1 MSCSGTSDCDCGCC
15 AGTSVQTPQPITN
28 TPGLS
33 AVSYRVGT
41 WSSFKESMLAR
52 LSSADYPALRALKT
66 RADDDFTIA
75 FLDST
80 AMVLDILTFY
90 QERLANESYLRTA
103 AQLRSLTEL
112 SRLIGYQPAPGVS
125 AVRLSRLHLE
135 AGARPAAN
143 PAAAPITISAGT
155 KVQSVPAQGQTPQTF
170 ETSADILAKPD
181 WTALPVQTGLTWAP
195 QTNDKSVY
203 LAGTATQLQPGDLFL
218 IVGDERAGIPP
229 APSAPSNEHWDIRV
243 VSAVTADGQ
252 NNRTL
257 VTWSEGLGSAAVTP
271 AQENPKF
278 YAFRQRATLFGYN
291 AIQPYLLDQNNNNI
305 TIPNGYI
312 GSNGDWNFNSADQ
325 YQYQNGLIDL
335 NSLYP
340 KIVPNGWIALSTP
353 DPSSTPSPLWWVK
366 NPPKIIIKEPI
377 DLIKPELS
385 IGRSSEISQH
395 PIVPPEELVPP
406 PTSDQSSPRSPSGL
420 VSLCLVN
427 AITTVAR
434 SDFGISAKIS
444 RAATDAPAN
453 ALQTYYDAT
462 RQTSALVQSELLAV
476 AEQPLTFPLYGT
488 TISLETLRTDMAA
501 AQVLAIS
508 GNRQKIALAPGVSP
522 PTFQPDDNP
531 NNSRPLVAGEILTLT
546 SPPAVAPPSIIAPP
560 PIAMPQ
566 WDPSGTFLTLNVED
580 SHGRPGTVWAPLN
593 NFVLAPSSS
602 SDPVVSEYAL
612 VKTIDSTSDPGHTQF
627 QLANALTYCYDR
639 PSTTVN
645 ANVGMATHGQ
655 SVTELLGSG
664 SASTPNQTFT
674 LKQKPLTF
682 VQSAAAANGRLS
694 TLSVPVN
701 GATWTEVPTL
711 YHQSPT
717 ASVYATVNQADG
729 TTDVLFGDGVEGALL
744 PTGQSNVQAK
754 YRVGSGSAGNVAPG
768 ALTTL
773 MDRPLGVSGV
783 TNPEAASGGQDA
795 QSVDDIRTNAPQTVL
810 TLGRAVS
817 ITDYQN
823 YAATFAGISKAYASW
838 IPYGPGRGVF
848 LTIAGVGGAEV
859 SQASIATLVASLRNF
874 GNPLIPIAVRPYVE
888 TLFSFSAGLVIDPAY
903 DAPTV
908 QAATQQA
915 LVQAFNFAAR
925 SFGQGVSIDE
935 IAALIQSIPGI
946 IASNVTGLKRST
958 PSSQGGDLAS
968 LTGLSTTA
976 ILNQWLAGQIT
987 INRPFSDPPN
997 RLCAYLPIPSTQG
1010 LPQPAEILVIDPRPG
1025 MVSLGTMS

>member
-1 MSCSGTSDCDCGCC
+1 MSCSGTPDCDCGCC
-15 AGTSVQTPQPITN
+15 AGTSVQTPQQISN

-52 LSSADYPALRALKT
+52 LSSADYPALQALKT

-90 QERLANESYLRTA
+90 QERLVNESYLRTA
-103 AQLRSLTEL
+103 SQLRSLTEL

-125 AVRLSRLHLE
+125 ASTYLAFTLK
-135 AGARPAAN
+135 AAPGQPPN
-143 PAAAPITISAGT
+143 PAAAPITIPAGT

-195 QTNDKSVY
+195 QINDESVY

-218 IVGDERAGIPP
+218 IVGDERAGPP
-229 APSAPSNEHWDIRV
+229 SDPTNENWDIRV
-243 VSAVTADGQ
+243 VGTVTADGQ

-257 VTWSEGLGSAAVTP
+257 VTWSEGLGSGTVTP
-271 AQENPKF
+271 AQDNPKF

-291 AIQPYLLDQNNNNI
+291 AIQLYLLDI
-305 TIPNGYI
+305 TIPSSAI
-312 GSNGDWNFNSADQ
+312 SNGDWNFDSIDQ
-325 YQYQNGLIDL
+325 YQYQNGLVDL
-335 NSLYP
+335 DSLYP
-340 KIVPNGWIALSTP
+340 KIVPNSWIALITP
-353 DPSSTPSPLWWVK
+353 DPSSA
-366 NPPKIIIKEPI
+366 PPPWYLEVAIKEPI
-377 DLIKPELS
+377 DFIKPRLS
-385 IGRSSEISQH
+385 IARSSEVTH
-395 PIVPPEELVPP
+395 DLAVPPEEWVS
-406 PTSDQSSPRSPSGL
+406 PTTSGQSNPRSPSGV

-444 RAATDAPAN
+444 RAATDAAAN
-453 ALQTYYDAT
+453 TLQTYYDAT
-462 RQTSALVQSELLAV
+462 RKTSALVQSELLAV

-488 TISLETLRTDMAA
+488 TISLEALRTDMAA
-501 AQVLAIS
+501 VQVLTVS
-508 GNRQKIALAPGVSP
+508 GNRQKIALAPGAPP

-546 SPPAVAPPSIIAPP
+546 SPPPVAPPSIIGPP

-580 SHGRPGTVWAPLN
+580 SHGRPGTVWAPLD
-593 NFVLAPSSS
+593 NFVLAPSSN

-612 VKTIDSTSDPGHTQF
+612 VKQIDSTSDPGHTQF

-639 PSTTVN
+639 ASTTVN

-664 SASTPNQTFT
+664 SASTPDQTFT
-674 LKQKPLTF
+674 LKQSPLTF
-682 VQSAAAANGRLS
+682 VQSATAANGRLS
-694 TLSVPVN
+694 TLTVPVN
-701 GATWTEVPTL
+701 GAAWTEVPSL
-711 YHQSPT
+711 YDQSPT
-717 ASVYATVNQADG
+717 ASVYATLNQSDG

-744 PTGQSNVQAK
+744 PTGQNNVQAK
-754 YRVGSGSAGNVAPG
+754 YRVGSGSAGNVAAG
-768 ALTTL
+768 ALSTL

-783 TNPEAASGGQDA
+783 INPEAASGGQDP

-859 SQASIATLVASLRNF
+859 SQASIATLVASLHNF
-874 GNPLIPIAVRPYVE
+874 GNPLISISVQPYVE
-888 TLFSFSAGLVIDPAY
+888 TLFGFSANLMIDPAY
-903 DAPTV
+903 DGPTV

-915 LVQAFNFAAR
+915 LVEAFSFAAR
-925 SFGQGVSIDE
+925 SFGQGVSVDE
-935 IAALIQSIPGI
+935 IAALIQGIPGI
-946 IASNVTGLKRST
+946 VASNVTGLSRG

-968 LTGLSTTA
+968 LTGVSTTA
-976 ILNQWLAGQIT
+976 ILSQWLAQPIT
-987 INRPFSDPPN
+987 INRPFADPPN
-997 RLCAYLPIPSTQG
+997 RLSAYLPIPSTQG

-1025 MVSLGTMS
+1025 QVVLGTMS